1 MAHSRSG
8 RGRAYS
14 STTGAWCMLK
24 ALNTSR
30 VRGLLLIEATRQTK
44 ALLDCNLLASWHAVV
59 IVQPPAQCP
68 AQCPAPAVRRGA
80 CLLTCSQAS

>member
-8 RGRAYS
+8 RVGRRVKYD
-14 STTGAWCMLK
+14 WCVVMK
-24 ALNTSR
+24 ALNTRSA
-30 VRGLLLIEATRQTK
+30 VCYPVLIEATRQTK

>member
-8 RGRAYS
+8 RVGRTQVRLVRGDES
-14 STTGAWCMLK
+14 LEHE
-24 ALNTSR
+24 